1 MRIDVV
7 QAPNPGLM
15 TGPGTNTW
23 VLESDGRSVVIDPGP
38 VIPDHQRR
46 VRALL
51 GDSVPVG
58 VLVTHAHPDHAPAA
72 NPLAADLN
80 VPTFGRDS
88 GPDFVA
94 DRLVGDGDEIEIGTV
109 SLVTVATPGHTSD
122 STCYR
127 VGDALFTGDHIMGG
141 STVVVEDMAQYMNSL
156 ERLSGTGLRVL
167 YPGHGPAIDAPD
179 EIIDWYLQ
187 HRREREA
194 EILEAVR
201 SGVTTV
207 VGIVERVYREV
218 DPVLHPVAAVSVMAH
233 LRKLAQEGCVEFD
246 GSSGLA
252 RAGGAAS

>member
-1 MRIDVV
+1 VRVDVV

-46 VRALL
+46 IRALL

-72 NPLAADLN
+72 NPLAAELN
-80 VPTFGRDS
+80 VPTFGRS
-88 GPDFVA
+88 GGPDFVA
-94 DRLVGDGDEIEIGTV
+94 DRVVGDGDEIEVGTV
-109 SLVTVATPGHTSD
+109 RLAVLATPGHTSD

-141 STVVVEDMAQYMNSL
+141 STVVVEDMAQYMDSL

-179 EIIDWYLQ
+179 EIIEWYLQ
-187 HRREREA
+187 HRRERET
-194 EILEAVR
+194 EILEVVR
-201 SGVTTV
+201 SGATTV
-207 VGIVERVYREV
+207 DDIVETVYREV
-218 DPVLHPVAAVSVMAH
+218 DPLLHPVAAVSVAAH
-233 LRKLAQEGCVEFD
+233 LRKLAQEGRVEFD
-246 GSSGLA
+246 GPSDVV
-252 RAGGAAS
+252 RAAGAAS